1 MLWNKSFLNPF
12 LLPQDYDI
20 CEHASI
26 SKHEFLQKL
35 KVNHTDSQSI
45 EKSTRK
51 QRESKEWKEHR
62 KNRFISTSVHKVF
75 IRKKNRYMIQTN
87 R

>member
-35 KVNHTDSQSI
+35 KVNHTESVYR
-45 EKSTRK
+45 EKYKKTKGIKRMERTQKK
-51 QRESKEWKEHR
+51 QID
-62 KNRFISTSVHKVF
+62 FYISP
-75 IRKKNRYMIQTN
+75 
-87 R
+87 